1 MTVLHD
7 KPMCIKKCI
16 HWGRS
21 QEDCI
26 SDTDGVCEATHGW
39 CDTRF
44 ECVAPTQRQT
54 QPEVDQ
60 MRALRAARDWR
71 DRMVERALGQAPYSA
86 LPFYDDVA
94 YAQGFLDG
102 LAAEREDA

>member
-44 ECVAPTQRQT
+44 ECVAAAQRQT
-54 QPEVDQ
+54 QPEVD
-60 MRALRAARDWR
+60 RARAIHEAQTRWTQLD
-71 DRMVERALGQAPYSA
+71 EA
-86 LPFYDDVA
+86 A
-94 YAQGFLDG
+94 YVQGFLDG